1 MSVVGVL
8 FLSYLIISYIA
19 GAIISMSIILENR
32 DPARTVTWLL
42 IFILLPGIGLV
53 IYAVFG
59 RNIRKRKLFKT
70 QKLAHNIKE
79 KNLFENLKEIQ
90 ELVELEQS
98 SIKRKTLED
107 EDDEEEEYAKKRVI
121 GLLLN
126 TGMFPF
132 TSNNKI
138 DVYVDGNEKFDNLLR
153 DIKEAKNHIHLEYF
167 IIKDSEIGRKIKNL
181 LIEKVKEGVKVRIL
195 YDDVGCWRFWFHRKF
210 FNEMKKSGIE
220 IMPFLPAK
228 LPFIGGKLNY
238 RNHRK
243 IVVIDGNIGYTG
255 GINIGDEYLGR
266 NKKFGYW
273 RDTHIRIKG
282 TSVYMLQMIFLIDW
296 YYTTRDAIDLKEY
309 FPKMNYCGESMV
321 QVVASGPDS
330 DWEAIHYAYFSA
342 ICQAKKS
349 IYIETPYFIPD
360 ESLLIALK
368 SAALSGVDVRIIFPK
383 IADHKMVNNA
393 SYSYFDDILRSGGKV
408 YLYTKGF
415 IHSKVMIIDD
425 KIASTGSANMDLRSF
440 MLNFEINA
448 FIYDEKVVKVITDDF
463 FEDLKNSEEIKDVDF
478 NNRKMMKK
486 ISESIARLF
495 SPIL

>member
-1 MSVVGVL
+1 MSIGGFL
-8 FLSYLIISYIA
+8 FLSYLVISYVA

-70 QKLAHNIKE
+70 QKLANSIKE
-79 KNLFENLKEIQ
+79 EKLFENLKEIE
-90 ELVELEQS
+90 ELVEIEQDC
-98 SIKRKTLED
+98 IKQSKLLNED
-107 EDDEEEEYAKKRVI
+107 KDENTKKRVI
-121 GLLLN
+121 SLLLN

-132 TSNNKI
+132 TTNNKI
-138 DVYVDGNEKFDNLLR
+138 DVYIDGIQKFENLIK
-153 DIKEAKNHIHLEYF
+153 DIKEAKEHIHLEYF
-167 IIKDSEIGRKIKNL
+167 IIKDSDIGRKIKDL
-181 LIEKVKEGVKVRIL
+181 LIEKAKEGVKIRIL
-195 YDDVGCWRFWFHRKF
+195 YDDVGCWRFWFHRKY
-210 FNEMKKSGIE
+210 FNEMKKNGIE
-220 IMPFLPAK
+220 IQPFLPAK
-228 LPFIGGKLNY
+228 FPVIGGKLNY

-243 IVVIDGNIGYTG
+243 IVVIDGKIGYTG
-255 GINIGDEYLGR
+255 GINIGDEYVGK

-273 RDTHIRIKG
+273 RDTHIRIQG
-282 TSVYMLQMIFLIDW
+282 TSVYMLQMVFLIDW
-296 YYTTRDAIDLKEY
+296 YYTTRDVIMVKKY
-309 FPKMNYCGESMV
+309 FPKMAYCGDSMV

-342 ICQAKKS
+342 ICQAKKN

-360 ESLLIALK
+360 ESILRALK

-383 IADHKMVNNA
+383 IADHKIVNSA

-415 IHSKVMIIDD
+415 IHSKIVIIDD

-448 FIYDEKVVKVITDDF
+448 FIYDKKVVEIMTKDF
-463 FEDLKNSEEIKDVDF
+463 FDDLDNSEEIKDADF
-478 NNRKMMKK
+478 SERNFAIKVK
-486 ISESIARLF
+486 ESIARLF

>member
-8 FLSYLIISYIA
+8 FLSYLIVSYIA

-53 IYAVFG
+53 IYGVFG

-79 KNLFENLKEIQ
+79 KNLFENLKEMQ
-90 ELVELEQS
+90 ELVELEQT
-98 SIKRKTLED
+98 SIKRKILKDED
-107 EDDEEEEYAKKRVI
+107 EEEEEYAKKRVI
-121 GLLLN
+121 SLLLN

-138 DVYVDGNEKFDNLLR
+138 DVYVDGNEKFDNLLM

-210 FNEMKKSGIE
+210 FNEMKKNGIE

-228 LPFIGGKLNY
+228 FPVIGGKLNY

-243 IVVIDGNIGYTG
+243 IVVIDGKIGYTG
-255 GINIGDEYLGR
+255 GVNIGDEYLGR

-342 ICQAKKS
+342 ICQAKKN

>member
-220 IMPFLPAK
+220 IIPFLPAK

-478 NNRKMMKK
+478 NNRKLMKK

>member
-107 EDDEEEEYAKKRVI
+107 EHEEEEEYAKKRVI
-121 GLLLN
+121 SLLLN

-138 DVYVDGNEKFDNLLR
+138 DVYVDGNEKFNNLLR

-167 IIKDSEIGRKIKNL
+167 IIKDSNIGRKIKNL

-228 LPFIGGKLNY
+228 FPVIGGKLNY

-309 FPKMNYCGESMV
+309 FPKMDYCGDSMV

-463 FEDLKNSEEIKDVDF
+463 FEDLKNSEEIKDADF
-478 NNRKMMKK
+478 NKRKMLKK
-486 ISESIARLF
+486 VKESIARLF

>member
-19 GAIISMSIILENR
+19 GAIISMCIILENR

-107 EDDEEEEYAKKRVI
+107 EHEEEEEYAKKRVI
-121 GLLLN
+121 SLLLN

-228 LPFIGGKLNY
+228 FPFVGGKLNY

-243 IVVIDGNIGYTG
+243 IVVIDGKIGYTG

-273 RDTHIRIKG
+273 RDTHIRIQG

-296 YYTTRDAIDLKEY
+296 YYTTREAIDLKEY
-309 FPKMNYCGESMV
+309 FPKMDYCGESMV

-342 ICQAKKS
+342 ICQAKKN

-463 FEDLKNSEEIKDVDF
+463 FEDLKNSEEIKDIDF
-478 NNRKMMKK
+478 NKRKMLKK
-486 ISESIARLF
+486 VKESIARLF